1 MSLIFAKNPKRLGP
15 KRLGQCLKCLALVV
29 MGGLCFLSPSW
40 AATADGLPEGP
51 QQLDLEVLIQ
61 RIEQARADHER
72 VYAAQQR
79 LCYQKFAVNAC
90 LRELRIQKRVVME
103 DLRRQ
108 EVLINDEGRKRRGVD
123 AIDRLEQRLQDKQDR
138 DIPTTGPTR

>member
-1 MSLIFAKNPKRLGP
+1 
-15 KRLGQCLKCLALVV
+15 

-90 LRELRIQKRVVME
+90 LRELRLQKRVVME

-123 AIDRLEQRLQDKQDR
+123 AVDRLEQRLQDKQDR

>member
-1 MSLIFAKNPKRLGP
+1 MSLIFPKNPKHLGP
-15 KRLGQCLKCLALVV
+15 KPLGQCLKCLALVV
-29 MGGLCFLSPSW
+29 MGGLSFLSPSW
-40 AATADGLPEGP
+40 AASADGLPEGS

-90 LRELRIQKRVVME
+90 LRELRLQKRVVME

-108 EVLINDEGRKRRGVD
+108 EVLINDEGRKRRGID

-138 DIPTTGPTR
+138 DIPSTGPTR